1 MANISVNDIQ
11 PTGAELFSDLE
22 GFMDEL
28 DDGEFNSVVSGGH
41 CTAVAG
47 CNCTTAAGCYVEK
60 KVAQLQELVAVNIG
74 FAQPELFAAEYIS
87 SILG

>member
-28 DDGEFNSVVSGGH
+28 NDGEFNSLVGGGD
-41 CTAVAG
+41 CTV
-47 CNCTTAAGCYVEK
+47 AAGCVCTDAYTCNGDLPK
-60 KVAQLQELVAVNIG
+60 PVAVK
-74 FAQPELFAAEYIS
+74 
-87 SILG
+87 

>member
-28 DDGEFNSVVSGGH
+28 NDGELNSLAGGGN
-41 CTAVAG
+41 CTAVATCQCTFAKG
-47 CNCTTAAGCYVEK
+47 CNGI
-60 KVAQLQELVAVNIG
+60 VAQQQLVAANSDL
-74 FAQPELFAAEYIS
+74 AQPKLFAAEYIPR
-87 SILG
+87 ILG

>member
-28 DDGEFNSVVSGGH
+28 NDGELNSLVGGL
-41 CTAVAG
+41 VAAG
-47 CNCTTAAGCYVEK
+47 TCTTANGCICTSAYTCNGD
-60 KVAQLQELVAVNIG
+60 VAKPQQLVAANI
-74 FAQPELFAAEYIS
+74 A
-87 SILG
+87 ILSDFLEP

>member
-28 DDGEFNSVVSGGH
+28 NDGELNSLVGGTG

-47 CNCTTAAGCYVEK
+47 CVCTAAYTCNGKVEPQK
-60 KVAQLQELVAVNIG
+60 QLVAANSDLAGERLV
-74 FAQPELFAAEYIS
+74 AAEYIPR
-87 SILG
+87 ILG

>member
-28 DDGEFNSVVSGGH
+28 NDGELNSLVGGSN

-47 CNCTTAAGCYVEK
+47 CICTSAYTCNGAVVAAPK
-60 KVAQLQELVAVNIG
+60 QLVAANSDLAGERLV
-74 FAQPELFAAEYIS
+74 AA
-87 SILG
+87 

>member
-28 DDGEFNSVVSGGH
+28 NDGELNSLVGGGP
-41 CTAVAG
+41 CTVVAG
-47 CNCTTAAGCYVEK
+47 CNCTV
-60 KVAQLQELVAVNIG
+60 VASCNCDAPPRRDDVIAP
-74 FAQPELFAAEYIS
+74 QPPVLAPDSGHLAP
-87 SILG
+87 